1 MGIGRDLHKE
11 EVIVRGLGVCDVVVV
26 MTVGRERKPNA
37 CWSLYIQHLGQP
49 AGMDEHN
56 CALLSARFVIVRA
69 CNLIEKKLVQS
80 LLSGG
85 QARAKAG
92 ALEWTPT
99 FAILFHE

>member
-49 AGMDEHN
+49 AGMDEHKLCVFE
-56 CALLSARFVIVRA
+56 CAFCYCA
-69 CNLIEKKLVQS
+69 S
-80 LLSGG
+80 L
-85 QARAKAG
+85 
-92 ALEWTPT
+92 
-99 FAILFHE
+99 